1 MGIARVACFVLR
13 FEDRRTTHHAVRTA
27 CMKFKVKLNG
37 QEHELEVTR
46 QGEQVWVTHEGRVVP
61 LRLLHQDGAYRV
73 LEIEP
78 EDGSRP
84 QLRLALHSHGQTR
97 QLWLNG
103 QTFTYE
109 RLREQGESTN
119 SDDAGSLSATI
130 PAIVSQ
136 ILVQVGDQVKSGDK
150 LILLESMK
158 MVIPIQAPHEGTVTA
173 IHCQPGSA
181 VQPGVPLLA
190 LG

>member
-1 MGIARVACFVLR
+1 
-13 FEDRRTTHHAVRTA
+13 
-27 CMKFKVKLNG
+27 MKFKVKLDG

-46 QGEQVWVTHEGRVVP
+46 QGEQIWVTHEGRVVP

-73 LEIEP
+73 VEVEK

-84 QLRLALHSHGQTR
+84 QLRLALHTHGQNR
-97 QLWLNG
+97 QLWFNG

-109 RLREQGESTN
+109 RPREQGEAAA
-119 SDDAGSLSATI
+119 SDDVGSLSATI
-130 PAIVSQ
+130 PSIVAQ
-136 ILVQVGDQVKSGDK
+136 ILVQVGDNVKGGDK

-158 MVIPIQAPHEGTVTA
+158 MVIPIQAPHDGKVTA
-173 IHCQPGSA
+173 LHCRTGEA
-181 VQPGVPLLA
+181 VQPGIPLLA